1 MQIKMSKN
9 RQTRHKR
16 KWLLIT
22 AVCFLSLGFY
32 FTTTN
37 AYTLLKGY
45 AIYKWNKSETPE
57 TTELIEATAKLPGPK
72 AKADIPDGTELYD
85 ERPKTGDL
93 MGELYI
99 PKIEATL
106 PIYHGTDDDELKKG
120 VGHYAGSVLPG
131 EKDNSVLSGHR
142 DTIFRKLGE
151 VGKGDLLIT
160 KTEAGTFTYKVRK
173 VRIVDADDR
182 TVIVPKPKATLTV
195 TTCYPFSYIGSAP
208 ERYVLVADLLK
219 TEIDK

>member
-1 MQIKMSKN
+1 MSKN
-9 RQTRHKR
+9 RQSRHKK
-16 KWLLIT
+16 KWLLVT
-22 AVCFLSLGFY
+22 AVCFLTLGFY

-45 AIYKWNKSETPE
+45 ALYKWNESA
-57 TTELIEATAKLPGPK
+57 TTEATAKLPEPK
-72 AKADIPDGTELYD
+72 TKANIPDGLELYE
-85 ERPKTGDL
+85 ERPETGDL
-93 MGELYI
+93 MGQLYI
-99 PKIEATL
+99 PTIEATL
-106 PIYHGTDDDELKKG
+106 PIYHGTDEDELEKG

-142 DTIFRKLGE
+142 DTIFKDLGE
-151 VGKGDLLIT
+151 VGEGDLLIA
-160 KTEAGTFTYKVRK
+160 KTEAGSFTYKVRK

-219 TEIDK
+219 SEIVK

>member
-1 MQIKMSKN
+1 MSKN
-9 RQTRHKR
+9 RQSRHK
-16 KWLLIT
+16 KKSLLVT
-22 AVCFLSLGFY
+22 AVCFLTLGFY

-45 AIYKWNKSETPE
+45 ALYKWDESD
-57 TTELIEATAKLPGPK
+57 TTEATAKLPEPK
-72 AKADIPDGTELYD
+72 AKANIPDGLELYE
-85 ERPKTGDL
+85 ERPETGDL
-93 MGELYI
+93 MGKLYI

-106 PIYHGTDDDELKKG
+106 PIYHGTDEDELEKG

-142 DTIFRKLGE
+142 DTIFRDLGE
-151 VGKGDLLIT
+151 VGEGDLLIA

-173 VRIVDADDR
+173 VRIVDANDR

-219 TEIDK
+219 SELNK